1 MIRTLPLLLALAA
14 APAAAQMQTPMQ
26 HDATHG
32 AMHGSMHGAAH
43 AAAPDTRQAVLLSA
57 EERAMALAEMRVFLE
72 SVNGVLDAYARRDA
86 EGIAAAAKKSGMRAM
101 QHAPAMMQ
109 MMMKMPPELRMLGR
123 AAHMGFDELADAT
136 AGGRVPA
143 DTIARLATITGQC
156 VACHAT
162 FRFEVK

>member
-14 APAAAQMQTPMQ
+14 APAAAQMHTPMQ

-32 AMHGSMHGAAH
+32 AMHGAAS

-72 SVNGVLDAYARRDA
+72 SVNGVLDAYTRRDA

-101 QHAPAMMQ
+101 QHDPMMMQ

-162 FRFEVK
+162 FRFDGK